1 VAGYFSLSYSFLM
14 PEFYIQRKLHCG
26 NKLLID
32 SELVGQSGIFV
43 VLAEPGA
50 GKSDLLDFLSKSY
63 GVLRQPASQFVHE
76 APATKSVLVIDAL
89 DEVARI
95 GEEKINEIIIKA
107 RASTAT
113 TIILASRSYVWDQ
126 ARTTAVRD
134 CFGVEPTILRLE
146 PFDDDEQRQLF
157 ADYLPSE
164 DFEAFRTEATRF
176 EFTPILG
183 NPQFLKLFADAYVQ
197 GGRRFSSK
205 KQIYA
210 DAVHRLASERR
221 NAPGA
226 TARPETD
233 AIVAA
238 ASEIFAKLL
247 LSGALGVSANEEL
260 EGHAYPYLRSITSDA
275 QIAGFALNTRLFK
288 PTDTVNRHDP
298 VHRIVAEYCAAD
310 YLIKLIE
317 DPTNTFSLRRCLA
330 VIAPNSTVRN
340 ELRGLLG
347 WMASLGNRNT
357 QETIVKLDPYAVF
370 ANGDASQLHSS
381 VKPLLLNGLQSLA
394 ENDPLFR
401 RMDSW
406 RKFNVAGFFTADIIT
421 HVRPLL
427 SAANSRTHL
436 RGLMLELLYDT
447 EAGRHLEPEFRIIL
461 LDPQAE
467 EHDRDRAYQNIAA
480 ISKSGMV
487 NDFNTLVTQAT
498 RDSLDIASQILRDEG
513 ISRIGQSRALAFVR
527 SLATLYPESELREHR
542 LGSRY
547 FIRQVIST
555 FSLNDTR
562 YLLDGITSNLACK
575 CGKTKPHRCTC
586 RRGISKIAGYLLDHY
601 FELMVGPHDPRQI
614 RRWTERL
621 VFRNHKGG
629 DQSKSVDAMSQNPGL
644 RRAIQISMIGGLSD
658 LEQIIDTRVHFFMSS
673 THSGLSFREGD
684 HDALVDHALAVGN
697 HVLWQ
702 HLIVSHSPY
711 DSSARGPNPTRARMR
726 AQARTSREL
735 LRIWTKIN
743 RASRDLIRRD
753 QVRFG
758 HSRRHYKR
766 LEAERKAG
774 LLANF
779 ETNRA
784 LIEAGRHWGW
794 LIALA
799 QRYLHGAHEDDL
811 VVIDEKLIETALLN
825 CITFIAPE
833 IPSIELI
840 AERGSTNVSMV
851 LEAACLATFRKTG
864 TLADISLD
872 MLRAV
877 KAGGIGGS
885 AYQEGEAGR
894 FERTIDGLIFSSDA
908 DKIEF
913 ITRLIEPQLSRP
925 GDAATN
931 VYMLDHHET
940 FANVKGALAIDWLT
954 RYPAMPWHSRETLFG
969 IAATHA
975 DRAQLNALIETRCN
989 DPVDPSDI
997 GIKRRKFWLLRHFFF
1012 ILPTSD
1018 ARWAEFSTDPRAIL
1032 EIEHYSGRVGRHDSQ
1047 GWPQLNAEQ
1056 IYRVLDG
1063 FVAAWPKVPLPN
1075 SWGSGDPPG
1084 ETAYRFLTDVVFTIG
1099 RDDPSNS
1106 IPVFDRVLSDS
1117 RFSNFWN
1124 SVKSQRAEAVRQQ
1137 ALSGFR
1143 APTPADVS
1151 QLLDDSKIASVED
1164 MRALMIE
1171 LLDEFQHRLKGDA
1184 TNPVEVFY
1192 SGDKRV
1198 NENKARDRIVDRLQD
1213 LFRALNLGV
1222 VVEHQMANQKR
1233 CDFTASA
1240 VIDKSQVILVT
1251 ELKGQWNP
1259 ELYTAASVQLAG
1271 RYTIYPGAAN
1281 QGVYLV
1287 LWFGGNEKIA
1297 GRKEPS
1303 ITSPALLREQIL
1315 RRMPAELAGRIDVYV
1330 LDVSRAKPAKRA
1342 KKKKKAAT
1350 KAAKTTRARSA
1361 ATTNTGT
1368 KAVKK
1373 VTAKPSARGA
1383 KKAISKAGNKTA
1395 AKKGTKIDVKRTKK
1409 VAVKRSNTSVERAK
1423 KTAVKRTKAKEVNKT
1438 TKARR

>member
-1 VAGYFSLSYSFLM
+1 ML
-14 PEFYIQRKLHCG
+14 EFYIQRKLHCG
-26 NKLLID
+26 DKLVMD

-63 GVLRQPASQFVHE
+63 EVLRQPASQFVHE
-76 APATKSVLVIDAL
+76 APAPKSVLVIDAL

-95 GEEKINEIIIKA
+95 GEEKINEIIVKA

-113 TIILASRSYVWDQ
+113 TVILASRSYVWDQ

-157 ADYLPSE
+157 ADHLPSE
-164 DFEAFRTEATRF
+164 DFEAFRAEAIRF
-176 EFTPILG
+176 ELTPILG

-197 GGRRFSSK
+197 GGRHFSSK

-210 DAVHRLASERR
+210 DAARRLASERK

-226 TARPETD
+226 TARPEID

-238 ASEIFAKLL
+238 ASELFAKLL
-247 LSGALGVSANEEL
+247 LSGALGVSANEEI
-260 EGHAYPYLRSITSDA
+260 EGYAYPYLRSIASNA
-275 QIAGFALNTRLFK
+275 EIADFALNTRLFK

-310 YLIKLIE
+310 YLIKRIE

-330 VIAPNSTVRN
+330 VVAPNSTVRN

-370 ANGDASQLHSS
+370 ANGDASQLHVS
-381 VKPLLLNGLQSLA
+381 VKPLLLNGLKSLA
-394 ENDPLFR
+394 ENDPFFR

-406 RKFNVAGFFTADIIT
+406 RKFNVAGFFTADMIA

-427 SAANSRTHL
+427 SGANSRTHL

-447 EAGRHLEPEFRIIL
+447 EAGRALEPEFRTIL
-461 LDPQAE
+461 LDTEAE
-467 EHDRDRAYQNIAA
+467 DHDRDRAYQNIAA
-480 ISKSGMV
+480 ISKSGLI

-513 ISRIGQSRALAFVR
+513 IARIGQSHALAFVR
-527 SLATLYPESELREHR
+527 ALATLYPESGIRERR

-547 FIRQVIST
+547 FVRQVIST

-562 YLLDGITSNLACK
+562 YLLDGIASNLACT

-601 FELMVGPHDPRQI
+601 FEIMVGPHDPLQI

-621 VFRNHKGG
+621 VFENHKSG
-629 DQSKSVDAMSQNPGL
+629 DQSKSVEAMSQNAGL

-658 LEQIIDTRVHFFMSS
+658 PDQIIDTRVHFFMSS
-673 THSGLSFREGD
+673 THSGLTYREGD
-684 HDALVDHALAVGN
+684 HDALVDHALAIGN

-711 DSSARGPNPTRARMR
+711 DSSARGPNPTRARMK
-726 AQARTSREL
+726 AQARTSPEL
-735 LRIWTKIN
+735 LRIWTKVN
-743 RASRDLIRRD
+743 RASRELFQREH
-753 QVRFG
+753 VRFG

-766 LEAERKAG
+766 MEAERKAG

-779 ETNRA
+779 EANRV

-811 VVIDEKLIETALLN
+811 VINDEKLIETALLN
-825 CITFIAPE
+825 CFSFVTPE
-833 IPSIELI
+833 IPSIAVI

-864 TLADISLD
+864 MLAGISLD

-885 AYQEGEAGR
+885 AYQEGEAER

-913 ITRLIEPQLSRP
+913 ITRLIEPQLTRP
-925 GDAATN
+925 EDAATN

-975 DRAQLNALIETRCN
+975 DRAQLNALIEARCN
-989 DPVDPSDI
+989 DPIDRSDV
-997 GIKRRKFWLLRHFFF
+997 GIKRRKLWLLRHFFF
-1012 ILPTSD
+1012 ILPTSNT
-1018 ARWAEFSTDPRAIL
+1018 RWAEFSTDPKAIL
-1032 EIEHYSGRVGRHDSQ
+1032 EIEHYSGRLGRHDSQ

-1056 IYRVLDG
+1056 VYRVLDG

-1106 IPVFDRVLSDS
+1106 IPVFDRILSDT
-1117 RFSNFWN
+1117 RFSNLWN

-1143 APTPADVS
+1143 APTPTDVS

-1222 VVEHQMANQKR
+1222 VVEHQMAKQKR

-1287 LWFGGNEKIA
+1287 LWFGVDERIA
-1297 GRKEPS
+1297 GRRDPS
-1303 ITSPALLREQIL
+1303 ITSPALLREEIIK
-1315 RRMPAELAGRIDVYV
+1315 RMPAELAGKIDVYV
-1330 LDVSRAKPAKRA
+1330 LDVSRAKTAR
-1342 KKKKKAAT
+1342 KKNGAT
-1350 KAAKTTRARSA
+1350 KTAKTRAESA
-1361 ATTNTGT
+1361 ATT
-1368 KAVKK
+1368 KARTTAANK
-1373 VTAKPSARGA
+1373 VTAKPSVRRA
-1383 KKAISKAGNKTA
+1383 KKAISKALGKTA
-1395 AKKGTKIDVKRTKK
+1395 AKKGTKTGVKRAKK
-1409 VAVKRSNTSVERAK
+1409 VAVKRSKTSVKRAK
-1423 KTAVKRTKAKEVNKT
+1423 KSVVKRSKARKVSKT
-1438 TKARR
+1438 TKSRR

>member
-1 VAGYFSLSYSFLM
+1 M
-14 PEFYIQRKLHCG
+14 PELYIQRKLHRG
-26 NKLLID
+26 DKRVMD

-63 GVLRQPASQFVHE
+63 EVPRQPASQFIYE

-95 GEEKINEIIIKA
+95 GEEKINEIIVKA

-113 TIILASRSYVWDQ
+113 TVILASRSYVWDQ

-146 PFDDDEQRQLF
+146 PFDDDEQRRLF

-176 EFTPILG
+176 ELTPILG
-183 NPQFLKLFADAYVQ
+183 NPQFLKLFADAYVE

-210 DAVHRLASERR
+210 DAVRRLASERR

-226 TARPETD
+226 TVRPEID

-247 LSGALGVSANEEL
+247 LSGALGVSANEEI
-260 EGHAYPYLRSITSDA
+260 EGDVYPYLRSIASDA
-275 QIAGFALNTRLFK
+275 EIADFALNTRLFK
-288 PTDTVNRHDP
+288 PTDTLNRHDP

-310 YLIKLIE
+310 YLIKRIE

-330 VIAPNSTVRN
+330 VVAPNSTVRN

-347 WMASLGNRNT
+347 WMASLGNRDT

-381 VKPLLLNGLQSLA
+381 IKPLLLNELRSLA
-394 ENDPLFR
+394 ENDPFFR

-406 RKFNVAGFFTADIIT
+406 RKFNVAGFFSADMIA

-427 SAANSRTHL
+427 SAANSKTHL

-447 EAGRHLEPEFRIIL
+447 EAGRGLEPELRNIF
-461 LDPQAE
+461 LDSQTE
-467 EHDRDRAYQNIAA
+467 ERDRDQAYRNIAA
-480 ISKSGMV
+480 ISKSGLIS
-487 NDFNTLVTQAT
+487 DFNILITQAT

-513 ISRIGQSRALAFVR
+513 ISRIGQSSALAFVR
-527 SLATLYPESELREHR
+527 ALATLYPERQIGEHR

-555 FSLNDTR
+555 FSFDETR
-562 YLLDGITSNLACK
+562 YLLDGITSNLACT
-575 CGKTKPHRCTC
+575 CGKAKPHRCTC
-586 RRGISKIAGYLLDHY
+586 RRGSSKIAGYLLDHY
-601 FELMVGPHDPRQI
+601 FELMVGPHDPRKI
-614 RRWTERL
+614 RQWTERL
-621 VFRNHKGG
+621 VFDNDKSG
-629 DQSKSVDAMSQNPGL
+629 DQSKSVDAMSQDSGL
-644 RRAIQISMIGGLSD
+644 RRAIQTSMMGGLSD
-658 LEQIIDTRVHFFMSS
+658 SKQILDIRVHFFMSS

-684 HDALVDHALAVGN
+684 HDALVDHALAAGN
-697 HVLWQ
+697 HALWQ
-702 HLIVSHSPY
+702 NLIISHSPY

-726 AQARTSREL
+726 AQARSSPDL
-735 LRIWTKIN
+735 LRIWTRVN
-743 RASRDLIRRD
+743 RASRELMRRD
-753 QVRFG
+753 HVRFG

-766 LEAERKAG
+766 MEAERKAG

-779 ETNRA
+779 EANRA
-784 LIEAGRHWGW
+784 LIEAGQHWGW
-794 LIALA
+794 LVALA
-799 QRYLHGAHEDDL
+799 QRYLHGAHEDDFA
-811 VVIDEKLIETALLN
+811 INDEQLIEASLLN
-825 CITFIAPE
+825 CFSFIAPE
-833 IPSIELI
+833 IPSIEVI
-840 AERGSTNVSMV
+840 AERGNTDVLMV
-851 LEAACLATFRKTG
+851 LEAACLVTFRKTG
-864 TLADISLD
+864 TLADIPLD
-872 MLRAV
+872 MLRAA
-877 KAGGIGGS
+877 KAGSIGGS
-885 AYQEGEAGR
+885 AYQEGEAVR
-894 FERTIDGLIFSSDA
+894 FERTIDSLIFSSDA

-913 ITRLIEPQLSRP
+913 ITRLVEPQLTRT
-925 GDAATN
+925 GDAATS

-940 FANVKGALAIDWLT
+940 FATVKGTLAIDWLT

-969 IAATHA
+969 IAATHG
-975 DRAQLNALIETRCN
+975 DRAQLNTLIETRCN
-989 DPVDPSDI
+989 DPMDTSDM
-997 GIKRRKFWLLRHFFF
+997 GVKRWKFWLLRHFFF

-1018 ARWAEFSTDPRAIL
+1018 IRWAEFSADPRAIL
-1032 EIEHYSGRVGRHDSQ
+1032 EIEHYSDRLGRHNSQ

-1056 IYRVLDG
+1056 VYRILDA
-1063 FVAAWPKVPLPN
+1063 FVSAWPKVPLPN

-1084 ETAYRFLTDVVFTIG
+1084 QTAYRFLTDVVFTIG

-1106 IPVFDRVLSDS
+1106 IPVFDRVLSGT

-1164 MRALMIE
+1164 MRALLIE
-1171 LLDEFQHRLKGDA
+1171 LLDEFQHRLKGDP

-1213 LFRALNLGV
+1213 IFRALNLGV
-1222 VVEHQMANQKR
+1222 VVEHQMANAKR

-1251 ELKGQWNP
+1251 ELKGQWNS

-1271 RYTIYPGAAN
+1271 RYTICPGAAN

-1287 LWFGGNEKIA
+1287 LWFGSDEKIA
-1297 GRKEPS
+1297 GRKDPS
-1303 ITSPALLREQIL
+1303 ITSPALLREEII

-1330 LDVSRAKPAKRA
+1330 LDVSRAKTAKRT
-1342 KKKKKAAT
+1342 KKKNKATKTAKITRAKSAAPTKTRT
-1350 KAAKTTRARSA
+1350 KAA
-1361 ATTNTGT
+1361 
-1368 KAVKK
+1368 KK
-1373 VTAKPSARGA
+1373 VTAKPPARRT
-1383 KKAISKAGNKTA
+1383 KKAISKVVNKTA
-1395 AKKGTKIDVKRTKK
+1395 AKKGTKTGVKRTKK
-1409 VAVKRSNTSVERAK
+1409 VAVKRPKTSVKPAK
-1423 KTAVKRTKAKEVNKT
+1423 KTVVERTKARKVRKT
-1438 TKARR
+1438 TNSRR

>member
-1 VAGYFSLSYSFLM
+1 MS
-14 PEFYIQRKLHCG
+14 EFYIQRKLHRG
-26 NKLLID
+26 DKLVID
-32 SELVGQSGIFV
+32 GELVGQSGIFV

-63 GVLRQPASQFVHE
+63 EVPRQPASLFVHE
-76 APATKSVLVIDAL
+76 ASATKSVLVIDAL

-95 GEEKINEIIIKA
+95 GEEKINEIIVKA

-113 TIILASRSYVWDQ
+113 TVILASRSYVWDQ

-176 EFTPILG
+176 ELTPILG

-210 DAVHRLASERR
+210 DAVRRLASERR

-226 TARPETD
+226 TARPEID

-247 LSGALGVSANEEL
+247 LSGALGVSANEEI
-260 EGHAYPYLRSITSDA
+260 EGDAYPYLRSIASDSKLA
-275 QIAGFALNTRLFK
+275 DFALDTRLFK

-310 YLIKLIE
+310 YLIKRIE
-317 DPTNTFSLRRCLA
+317 DSTNTFSLRRCLA
-330 VIAPNSTVRN
+330 VVAPNSTVRN

-347 WMASLGNRNT
+347 WMASLGNRDT

-370 ANGDASQLHSS
+370 ANGDASQLDSS
-381 VKPLLLNGLQSLA
+381 VKPLLLNGLKALA
-394 ENDPLFR
+394 ENDPFFR

-406 RKFNVAGFFTADIIT
+406 RKFNVAGFFTADMIA

-427 SAANSRTHL
+427 SGANSKTHL
-436 RGLMLELLYDT
+436 RGLILELVYDT
-447 EAGRHLEPEFRIIL
+447 EAGRGLEPEFRTIF

-467 EHDRDRAYQNIAA
+467 EHDRGQAYQNIAG
-480 ISKSGMV
+480 ISKNGMV
-487 NDFNTLVTQAT
+487 NEFNTLITQAT
-498 RDSLDIASQILRDEG
+498 RESLGIASQILRDEG
-513 ISRIGQSRALAFVR
+513 ISRIGQASALAFVR
-527 SLATLYPESELREHR
+527 ALATLYPESRVREHR
-542 LGSRY
+542 SGSRY
-547 FIRQVIST
+547 FIHRVIST
-555 FSLNDTR
+555 FGLNDTR
-562 YLLDGITSNLACK
+562 YLLDSITSNLACT
-575 CGKTKPHRCTC
+575 CGKLKPHRCSC
-586 RRGISKIAGYLLDHY
+586 RRGISKIAGYLLDRY

-621 VFRNHKGG
+621 VFENHKSG
-629 DQSKSVDAMSQNPGL
+629 DQSKSVESMSQNAGL
-644 RRAIQISMIGGLSD
+644 RRAIQTSLIGGLTD
-658 LEQIIDTRVHFFMSS
+658 LDEIIDTSVYFFMGS

-697 HVLWQ
+697 HLLWE
-702 HLIVSHSPY
+702 HLIIMHSRY
-711 DSSARGPNPTRARMR
+711 DSSARGPNPARARMR
-726 AQARTSREL
+726 AQARSSPEL
-735 LRIWTKIN
+735 LRVWTRAN
-743 RASRDLIRRD
+743 RAYNER
-753 QVRFG
+753 VRKDHVKFG
-758 HSRRHYKR
+758 RSRRRYQR
-766 LEAERKAG
+766 VEAERKAG
-774 LLANF
+774 VQASF
-779 ETNRA
+779 EANRA
-784 LIEAGRHWGW
+784 LIEAGQHWSW

-811 VVIDEKLIETALLN
+811 VIDDEQLIKTALLN
-825 CITFIAPE
+825 CFSFIAPE
-833 IPSIELI
+833 IPSIEFI

-864 TLADISLD
+864 TLAGISLD
-872 MLRAV
+872 MLLAV

-885 AYQEGEAGR
+885 AYQEGEAER
-894 FERTIDGLIFSSDA
+894 FELSIDGLIFSSDA
-908 DKIEF
+908 DKIQF
-913 ITRLIEPQLSRP
+913 IARLIEPQLARTE
-925 GDAATN
+925 DAVTN
-931 VYMLDHHET
+931 IYMLDRHET
-940 FANVKGALAIDWLT
+940 FANVKGALAIDWLK

-989 DPVDPSDI
+989 DPIDPSNNGVI
-997 GIKRRKFWLLRHFFF
+997 RRKFWLLRHFYF

-1018 ARWAEFSTDPRAIL
+1018 ARWAEFSADPRAIL
-1032 EIEHYSGRVGRHDSQ
+1032 EIEHYSGRLGRHDSQ

-1056 IYRVLDG
+1056 VYRVLDA
-1063 FVAAWPKVPLPN
+1063 FVSVWPKVHLPN

-1106 IPVFDRVLSDS
+1106 IPVFDRILSDS
-1117 RFSNFWN
+1117 RFSDFWN

-1164 MRALMIE
+1164 MRALLIE

-1213 LFRALNLGV
+1213 RFRALNLGV
-1222 VVEHQMANQKR
+1222 VVEHQMANEKR

-1287 LWFGGNEKIA
+1287 LWFGGDEKIA
-1297 GRKEPS
+1297 GRKDPS
-1303 ITSPALLREQIL
+1303 ITSPALLREEVIK
-1315 RRMPAELAGRIDVYV
+1315 RMPAELAGRIDVYV
-1330 LDVSRAKPAKRA
+1330 LDVSRAKAA
-1342 KKKKKAAT
+1342 KKKN
-1350 KAAKTTRARSA
+1350 KTTKTAKAPRAKSA
-1361 ATTNTGT
+1361 ATTKTRT
-1368 KAVKK
+1368 TAAKK
-1373 VTAKPSARGA
+1373 LTANPAARRA
-1383 KKAISKAGNKTA
+1383 KKAISKTIDKTA
-1395 AKKGTKIDVKRTKK
+1395 AKKGTKTGVKRTKK
-1409 VAVKRSNTSVERAK
+1409 IAVKRSKSSINRAK
-1423 KTAVKRTKAKEVNKT
+1423 KSVVKRM
-1438 TKARR
+1438 KARNVSKAAKSHR

>member
-1 VAGYFSLSYSFLM
+1 ML
-14 PEFYIQRKLHCG
+14 EFYIQRKLHRG
-26 NKLLID
+26 DKLVVD

-63 GVLRQPASQFVHE
+63 EVPRQPASQFVHE

-95 GEEKINEIIIKA
+95 GEEKINEIIVKA

-113 TIILASRSYVWDQ
+113 TVILASRSYVWDQ

-134 CFGVEPTILRLE
+134 CFGIEPTILRLE

-176 EFTPILG
+176 ELTPILG

-210 DAVHRLASERR
+210 DAVRRLASERK

-226 TARPETD
+226 TARPEIVS
-233 AIVAA
+233 IVAA

-247 LSGALGVSANEEL
+247 LSGTLGVSANEEI
-260 EGHAYPYLRSITSDA
+260 EGDAYPYLRSIASDSE
-275 QIAGFALNTRLFK
+275 IADFALNTRLFK

-310 YLIKLIE
+310 YLIKRIE
-317 DPTNTFSLRRCLA
+317 DTTNTFSLRRCLA
-330 VIAPNSTVRN
+330 VVAPNSTVRN

-347 WMASLGNRNT
+347 WMASLGNRET

-370 ANGDASQLHSS
+370 ANGDASQLDSS
-381 VKPLLLNGLQSLA
+381 VKPLLLNGLKSLA
-394 ENDPLFR
+394 ENDPFFR

-406 RKFNVAGFFTADIIT
+406 RKFNVAGFFTVDMIA

-427 SAANSRTHL
+427 SGANSKTHL

-447 EAGRHLEPEFRIIL
+447 EAGRGLEQEFRTIL

-467 EHDRDRAYQNIAA
+467 RHDRDQAYQNISA
-480 ISKSGMV
+480 ISKNGLV
-487 NDFNTLVTQAT
+487 NDFDALVTQAT

-513 ISRIGQSRALAFVR
+513 MPRMGQSRALAFVR
-527 SLATLYPESELREHR
+527 ALATLYPESRLREHR
-542 LGSRY
+542 FGSRY

-562 YLLDGITSNLACK
+562 YLLDGITSNLACT

-586 RRGISKIAGYLLDHY
+586 RRGSSKIAGYLLDHY
-601 FELMVGPHDPRQI
+601 FELMFGPHDPRQI
-614 RRWTERL
+614 QRWTERL
-621 VFRNHKGG
+621 VFENHKNA
-629 DQSKSVDAMSQNPGL
+629 DQSKSVDAMAQNAGL

-658 LEQIIDTRVHFFMSS
+658 PDQILDTRVNFFMSS

-697 HVLWQ
+697 LVLWQ
-702 HLIVSHSPY
+702 HLIVSHSRY
-711 DSSARGPNPTRARMR
+711 DSSARGPNPTRTRMR
-726 AQARTSREL
+726 AQARLSPGL
-735 LRIWTKIN
+735 LRIWTKVN
-743 RASRDLIRRD
+743 RANRELIRRD
-753 QVRFG
+753 HVRFG

-766 LEAERKAG
+766 MEAQRKAG

-779 ETNRA
+779 EANRA
-784 LIEAGRHWGW
+784 LIEAGQHWGW
-794 LIALA
+794 LVALA

-811 VVIDEKLIETALLN
+811 VTNDEQFIETALLN
-825 CITFIAPE
+825 CFSFIAPE

-840 AERGSTNVSMV
+840 AERGSTNVLMV

-864 TLADISLD
+864 TLAGISLD

-885 AYQEGEAGR
+885 AYQEGEAER
-894 FERTIDGLIFSSDA
+894 FELVIDGLIFSSDA
-908 DKIEF
+908 DKVEF
-913 ITRLIEPQLSRP
+913 ITRLIEPQLTRT
-925 GDAATN
+925 GDAASA
-931 VYMLDHHET
+931 VYMLDRHET
-940 FANVKGALAIDWLT
+940 FANAKSGLAIDWLT
-954 RYPAMPWHSRETLFG
+954 RYPAMPWHSRQTLFG

-989 DPVDPSDI
+989 DPIDPSDSGVI
-997 GIKRRKFWLLRHFFF
+997 RRKFWLLRHFFF

-1018 ARWAEFSTDPRAIL
+1018 ARWAEFSADPRAIL
-1032 EIEHYSGRVGRHDSQ
+1032 EIEHYSGRLGRHDSQ

-1056 IYRVLDG
+1056 VYRVLDA
-1063 FVAAWPKVPLPN
+1063 FVSVWPKVPLPS
-1075 SWGSGDPPG
+1075 SWGTGDPPG

-1106 IPVFDRVLSDS
+1106 IPVFDRILSDS
-1117 RFSNFWN
+1117 RFSDFWN

-1137 ALSGFR
+1137 ALSCFR

-1151 QLLDDSKIASVED
+1151 QLLDDSRIASVED
-1164 MRALMIE
+1164 MRALLIE

-1222 VVEHQMANQKR
+1222 VVEHQMANEKR

-1271 RYTIYPGAAN
+1271 RYTIYPGAAD

-1287 LWFGGNEKIA
+1287 LWFGGDEKIA
-1297 GRKEPS
+1297 GRKDPS
-1303 ITSPALLREQIL
+1303 ITSPALLREEIIK
-1315 RRMPAELAGRIDVYV
+1315 RMPAELAGRIDVYV
-1330 LDVSRAKPAKRA
+1330 LDVSRAKTAN
-1342 KKKKKAAT
+1342 KKNKAT
-1350 KAAKTTRARSA
+1350 KTAKTTRAKSA
-1361 ATTNTGT
+1361 ATTKTRT
-1368 KAVKK
+1368 TAAKK
-1373 VTAKPSARGA
+1373 VTAKPSARRT
-1383 KKAISKAGNKTA
+1383 KKAISKAINKTA
-1395 AKKGTKIDVKRTKK
+1395 AKKGAKIGVKRTKK
-1409 VAVKRSNTSVERAK
+1409 IAVKSSKTSVKRAK
-1423 KTAVKRTKAKEVNKT
+1423 KSVVKRTKARKVSKT
-1438 TKARR
+1438 TKSRR

>member
-1 VAGYFSLSYSFLM
+1 MSK
-14 PEFYIQRKLHCG
+14 FYIHRKVYCG
-26 NKLLID
+26 EKLIFD
-32 SELVGQSGIFV
+32 HELLEKSGVLV

-50 GKSDLLDFLSKSY
+50 GKTDLLDYLSRSHAAPCE
-63 GVLRQPASQFVHE
+63 LASLFVHR
-76 APATKSVLVIDAL
+76 PVSPQSVLIIDAL

-95 GEEKINEIIIKA
+95 GEEKINEIIVKA

-113 TIILASRSYVWDQ
+113 TVILASRSYVWDQ

-146 PFDDDEQRQLF
+146 PFDDDEQRELF

-176 EFTPILG
+176 ELTPILG

-210 DAVHRLASERR
+210 DAVRRLASERR

-226 TARPETD
+226 TARPEID

-247 LSGALGVSANEEL
+247 LSGALGVSANEEI
-260 EGHAYPYLRSITSDA
+260 EGDAYPYLRSIASNA
-275 QIAGFALNTRLFK
+275 EIADFALNTRLFK
-288 PTDTVNRHDP
+288 PTGTVNRHDP

-310 YLIKLIE
+310 YLVKRIE

-330 VIAPNSTVRN
+330 VVAPNSTVRN

-381 VKPLLLNGLQSLA
+381 VKPLLLNGLKSLA
-394 ENDPLFR
+394 ENDPFFR

-406 RKFNVAGFFTADIIT
+406 RKFNVGGFFTADMIA

-427 SAANSRTHL
+427 SGANSRTHL

-447 EAGRHLEPEFRIIL
+447 EAGRGLEPEFRTIL

-480 ISKSGMV
+480 ISKSGLV
-487 NDFNTLVTQAT
+487 NDFNTLITQAT

-527 SLATLYPESELREHR
+527 ALATLYPESGLRER
-542 LGSRY
+542 RSGSRY
-547 FIRQVIST
+547 FIRQILST

-562 YLLDGITSNLACK
+562 YFLDGITSNIACT

-614 RRWTERL
+614 RRWIERL
-621 VFRNHKGG
+621 VFEHHKGG
-629 DQSKSVDAMSQNPGL
+629 DQSKSVDAMSQNAGL

-658 LEQIIDTRVHFFMSS
+658 PDQIIDTRVHLFMGSI
-673 THSGLSFREGD
+673 HSGVTFREGD
-684 HDALVDHALAVGN
+684 HGALVDHALAIGN

-711 DSSARGPNPTRARMR
+711 DSSARGPNPTRARMK
-726 AQARTSREL
+726 AQARTSPDL
-735 LRIWTKIN
+735 LRIWIKVN
-743 RASRDLIRRD
+743 RASRELFRRD
-753 QVRFG
+753 HVRFG

-766 LEAERKAG
+766 MEAERQAG

-779 ETNRA
+779 EANRV

-811 VVIDEKLIETALLN
+811 VINDEKLIETALLN
-825 CITFIAPE
+825 CFSFITPE
-833 IPSIELI
+833 IPSIAVI

-864 TLADISLD
+864 ALAGISLD

-877 KAGGIGGS
+877 RAGGIGGS
-885 AYQEGEAGR
+885 AYQEGEAER

-913 ITRLIEPQLSRP
+913 ITRLIEPQMTRT

-940 FANVKGALAIDWLT
+940 FANVKSALAIDWLT

-989 DPVDPSDI
+989 DPIDPSDI
-997 GIKRRKFWLLRHFFF
+997 GIRRRKFWLLRHFFF

-1018 ARWAEFSTDPRAIL
+1018 ARWAEFSTDPKAIL
-1032 EIEHYSGRVGRHDSQ
+1032 EIEHYSGRLGRHDSQ

-1056 IYRVLDG
+1056 VYRVLDG

-1106 IPVFDRVLSDS
+1106 IPVFDRILSDS
-1117 RFSNFWN
+1117 RFSNFCN

-1198 NENKARDRIVDRLQD
+1198 NENNARDRIVDRLQD

-1233 CDFTASA
+1233 CDFTAST

-1259 ELYTAASVQLAG
+1259 ELYTAASVQLVA

-1297 GRKEPS
+1297 GRKDPS
-1303 ITSPALLREQIL
+1303 ITSPALLREEII

-1330 LDVSRAKPAKRA
+1330 LDVSRAKTTKRT
-1342 KKKKKAAT
+1342 KKKKSRAT
-1350 KAAKTTRARSA
+1350 KAAKTTRAKSA
-1361 ATTNTGT
+1361 PLT
-1368 KAVKK
+1368 KTRNKAAKK
-1373 VTAKPSARGA
+1373 VTARPPARRA
-1383 KKAISKAGNKTA
+1383 KKAVSKSVNKTA
-1395 AKKGTKIDVKRTKK
+1395 KKGAKTGIKRTKK
-1409 VAVKRSNTSVERAK
+1409 VAVKRSKTSVKLAK
-1423 KTAVKRTKAKEVNKT
+1423 KTVVKRTKARKVSKT
-1438 TKARR
+1438 TKSRR

>member
-1 VAGYFSLSYSFLM
+1 MSK
-14 PEFYIQRKLHCG
+14 FYIHRKVYCG
-26 NKLLID
+26 EKLIFD
-32 SELVGQSGIFV
+32 HELLEKSGVLV

-50 GKSDLLDFLSKSY
+50 GKTDLLDYLGRSHAAPCE
-63 GVLRQPASQFVHE
+63 LASLFVHR
-76 APATKSVLVIDAL
+76 PVSFQSVLIIDAL

-95 GEEKINEIIIKA
+95 GEEKINEIIVKA

-113 TIILASRSYVWDQ
+113 TVILASRSYIWDQ

-134 CFGVEPTILRLE
+134 CFGVEPIILRLE

-176 EFTPILG
+176 ELTPILG

-210 DAVHRLASERR
+210 DAVRRLASERR

-226 TARPETD
+226 TARPEID

-238 ASEIFAKLL
+238 ASDIFAKLL
-247 LSGALGVSANEEL
+247 LSGTLGVSANEEI
-260 EGHAYPYLRSITSDA
+260 EGDAYPYLRSIASNA
-275 QIAGFALNTRLFK
+275 EIADFALNTRLFK
-288 PTDTVNRHDP
+288 PTGTVNRHDP

-310 YLIKLIE
+310 YLIKRVE

-330 VIAPNSTVRN
+330 VVAPNSTARN

-381 VKPLLLNGLQSLA
+381 VKPLLLNGLKSLA
-394 ENDPLFR
+394 ENDPFFR

-406 RKFNVAGFFTADIIT
+406 RKFNVAGFFTVDMIP

-427 SAANSRTHL
+427 SGANSKTHL
-436 RGLMLELLYDT
+436 RGLMLELLCDT
-447 EAGRHLEPEFRIIL
+447 EAGRGLEPEFRTIF

-467 EHDRDRAYQNIAA
+467 EHDRDLAYQNIAA
-480 ISKSGMV
+480 ISKSGLL
-487 NDFNTLVTQAT
+487 NDFNTLVAQAT

-513 ISRIGQSRALAFVR
+513 ISRIGQSHALAFVR
-527 SLATLYPESELREHR
+527 ALATLYPESGLRERR

-562 YLLDGITSNLACK
+562 YFLDGITSNLACT
-575 CGKTKPHRCTC
+575 CGKLKPHRCTC

-614 RRWTERL
+614 RRWTEPL
-621 VFRNHKGG
+621 VFENNKNR
-629 DQSKSVDAMSQNPGL
+629 DQSKSVDAMSQNAGL

-658 LEQIIDTRVHFFMSS
+658 PDQIIDARVHLFMSS
-673 THSGLSFREGD
+673 THSGVTFREGD
-684 HDALVDHALAVGN
+684 HDALVDHALAIGN

-711 DSSARGPNPTRARMR
+711 DSSARGPNPSRARMK
-726 AQARTSREL
+726 AQARTSPDL
-735 LRIWTKIN
+735 LRIWTKVN
-743 RASRDLIRRD
+743 RASRELFRRD
-753 QVRFG
+753 HVRFG
-758 HSRRHYKR
+758 HSRGHYKR
-766 LEAERKAG
+766 MEAERKAG

-779 ETNRA
+779 EANRV

-811 VVIDEKLIETALLN
+811 VIKDEKLIEAALLN
-825 CITFIAPE
+825 SFNFITPE
-833 IPSIELI
+833 IPSIVVI

-851 LEAACLATFRKTG
+851 LEAACLAAFRKTG
-864 TLADISLD
+864 ALAGIPLD

-885 AYQEGEAGR
+885 AYQKGEAER

-913 ITRLIEPQLSRP
+913 ITRLIEPQLTRP
-925 GDAATN
+925 EDAATN

-989 DPVDPSDI
+989 DPIDPSDI

-1018 ARWAEFSTDPRAIL
+1018 ARWAEFSTDPKAIL
-1032 EIEHYSGRVGRHDSQ
+1032 EIEHYSGRLGRHDSQ

-1056 IYRVLDG
+1056 VYRILDA
-1063 FVAAWPKVPLPN
+1063 FVSAWPKVPLPN

-1106 IPVFDRVLSDS
+1106 IPVFDRVLSNS
-1117 RFSNFWN
+1117 RFSDFWN
-1124 SVKSQRAEAVRQQ
+1124 AVKSQRAEAVRQQ

-1164 MRALMIE
+1164 MRALLIE

-1222 VVEHQMANQKR
+1222 VVEHQMANAKR

-1251 ELKGQWNP
+1251 ELKGQWNR

-1287 LWFGGNEKIA
+1287 LWFGGDEKIA
-1297 GRKEPS
+1297 GRKDPS
-1303 ITSPALLREQIL
+1303 ITTPALLREEII

-1330 LDVSRAKPAKRA
+1330 LDVSRAKTVKRA
-1342 KKKKKAAT
+1342 KKKKNKATKTAKTPRAKSATITKTRT
-1350 KAAKTTRARSA
+1350 KAA
-1361 ATTNTGT
+1361 
-1368 KAVKK
+1368 KK
-1373 VTAKPSARGA
+1373 VTAKASARRA
-1383 KKAISKAGNKTA
+1383 KKAISKAVNKTA
-1395 AKKGTKIDVKRTKK
+1395 AKKGTKTGVKRTKK
-1409 VAVKRSNTSVERAK
+1409 VAIKRSKMSVKRAK
-1423 KTAVKRTKAKEVNKT
+1423 KAVVKRTKAKKVSKT
-1438 TKARR
+1438 TKLRR